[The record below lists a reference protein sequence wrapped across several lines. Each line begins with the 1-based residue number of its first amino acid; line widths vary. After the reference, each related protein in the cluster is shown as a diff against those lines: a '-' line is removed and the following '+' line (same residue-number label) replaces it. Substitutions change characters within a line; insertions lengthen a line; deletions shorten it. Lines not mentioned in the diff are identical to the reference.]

1 MGLLRNKYYVI
12 ENKIDTSGI
21 EYQMKRKNDIQE
33 QQNVVI
39 NNTKDRVDISLR
51 EYEDLKNEIKAKTEL
66 LNKYDEFIT
75 ELSKNIKQSPEI
87 LLKGKVLKSEFE
99 RVPYNMSNILYVV
112 WEFKDGD
119 LNEH

>member
-33 QQNVVI
+33 QQNIVI

-51 EYEDLKNEIKAKTEL
+51 EYESLKNELKAKIEL
-66 LNKYDEFIT
+66 LNKYDAFIT
-75 ELSKNIKQSPEI
+75 ELAKNIKQSPEI
-87 LLKGKVLKSEFE
+87 LLKGKVIKSEFD
-99 RVPYNMSNILYVV
+99 RVPCSMRNILGVV